1 MLNSGDIGFMI
12 IAATY
17 VFLMTPGL
25 AFFYGGLA
33 QRKNVLNTMMMSV
46 AFMGLSSVLWVLCGY
61 SLSFS
66 GDLGGVIGNLK
77 WFAFNGVGAEAG
89 PYSDNIPNMGFA
101 LFQMMFA
108 IITPSLITG
117 AVAGRMKFKA
127 IFLFVFL
134 WQFVVYYPMAHMVWG
149 GGFLAQIGSIDF
161 AGGNVTYKLR
171 CFGSC
176 ACNIN
181 R

>member
-1 MLNSGDIGFMI
+1 
-12 IAATY
+12 
-17 VFLMTPGL
+17 MTPGL

-134 WQFVVYYPMAHMVWG
+134 WQFVYLYFAVVG
-149 GGFLAQIGSIDF
+149 CCLLSDGSYGMGRRI
-161 AGGNVTYKLR
+161 
-171 CFGSC
+171 SC
-176 ACNIN
+176 SN
-181 R
+181 RLNRLCRR

>member
-17 VFLMTPGL
+17 VFLMITGIGIFL
-25 AFFYGGLA
+25 WRSCTKKKCAQYNVMISSLYG
-33 QRKNVLNTMMMSV
+33 T
-46 AFMGLSSVLWVLCGY
+46 FTVLWVLCGY

-149 GGFLAQIGSIDF
+149 GGFLLKSAQSTLP
-161 AGGNVTYKLR
+161 AVTLY
-171 CFGSC
+171 
-176 ACNIN
+176 I
-181 R
+181 

>member
-77 WFAFNGVGAEAG
+77 WLRLTVSERRQVLTVT
-89 PYSDNIPNMGFA
+89 I
-101 LFQMMFA
+101 
-108 IITPSLITG
+108 SLIW
-117 AVAGRMKFKA
+117 V
-127 IFLFVFL
+127 
-134 WQFVVYYPMAHMVWG
+134 
-149 GGFLAQIGSIDF
+149 
-161 AGGNVTYKLR
+161 LR
-171 CFGSC
+171 CF
-176 ACNIN
+176 

>member
-77 WFAFNGVGAEAG
+77 WFALSCDNFDFCHFCHDYILPFLLNIKSA
-89 PYSDNIPNMGFA
+89 SDK
-101 LFQMMFA
+101 LTA
-108 IITPSLITG
+108 INPSNTPLCLI
-117 AVAGRMKFKA
+117 
-127 IFLFVFL
+127 
-134 WQFVVYYPMAHMVWG
+134 
-149 GGFLAQIGSIDF
+149 
-161 AGGNVTYKLR
+161 
-171 CFGSC
+171 
-176 ACNIN
+176 
-181 R
+181 

>member
-77 WFAFNGVGAEAG
+77 WFALTVSERRLVLTVT
-89 PYSDNIPNMGFA
+89 I
-101 LFQMMFA
+101 
-108 IITPSLITG
+108 SLIW
-117 AVAGRMKFKA
+117 V
-127 IFLFVFL
+127 
-134 WQFVVYYPMAHMVWG
+134 
-149 GGFLAQIGSIDF
+149 
-161 AGGNVTYKLR
+161 LR
-171 CFGSC
+171 CF
-176 ACNIN
+176 

>member
-89 PYSDNIPNMGFA
+89 PYSDNI
-101 LFQMMFA
+101 
-108 IITPSLITG
+108 LIW
-117 AVAGRMKFKA
+117 V
-127 IFLFVFL
+127 
-134 WQFVVYYPMAHMVWG
+134 
-149 GGFLAQIGSIDF
+149 
-161 AGGNVTYKLR
+161 LR
-171 CFGSC
+171 CF
-176 ACNIN
+176 

>member
-1 MLNSGDIGFMI
+1 MSLK
-12 IAATY
+12 
-17 VFLMTPGL
+17 MTVCL
-25 AFFYGGLA
+25 LY
-33 QRKNVLNTMMMSV
+33 TS
-46 AFMGLSSVLWVLCGY
+46 
-61 SLSFS
+61 
-66 GDLGGVIGNLK
+66 
-77 WFAFNGVGAEAG
+77 G

-149 GGFLAQIGSIDF
+149 GGFLAQIGSID
-161 AGGNVTYKLR
+161 VYKRQILQGR
-171 CFGSC
+171 F
-176 ACNIN
+176 
-181 R
+181 RFL